1 MPGRH
6 PLAAPTASF
15 DRRRLLTHSGAAL
28 GLSGLSSLFANGKA
42 AFAQSPATPK
52 TTGEGKIT
60 ITDVR
65 AIVTQPS
72 RSRLCVV
79 KIETNVPGLYG
90 IGCATF
96 TQRIRLVEAAV
107 NQYLRPF
114 LIGQDATRIED
125 IWQASFVS
133 SYWRNDGVLN
143 NALGGVDMALWDI
156 LGKRAGLP
164 LYQLLGRKAR
174 NAVDTYVHA
183 SGESIDEVT
192 TKVADF
198 MKQGFRHVRIQTLV
212 PGYST
217 YGTAAESAVETRRD
231 QVWEPA
237 PYVRLVP
244 KLFEHVRKAVGDEV
258 ELLHDVHER
267 TPPILAMQLVKSL
280 EPYRPFFIEDPFSP
294 EDVGY
299 FETLRKQTT
308 VPLAMGE
315 LFNNVNEWLPLVSG
329 RLIDF
334 IRCHVSQVG
343 GITPA
348 RKIAALCEFFAVRT
362 AWHGPGDTSPVGQA
376 AHVHLDLS
384 CSNFG
389 IQEARFF
396 TEAEQ
401 EVFPGCPELRDG

>member
-1 MPGRH
+1 M
-6 PLAAPTASF
+6 AA
-15 DRRRLLTHSGAAL
+15 D
-28 GLSGLSSLFANGKA
+28 
-42 AFAQSPATPK
+42 
-52 TTGEGKIT
+52 
-60 ITDVR
+60 
-65 AIVTQPS
+65 
-72 RSRLCVV
+72 
-79 KIETNVPGLYG
+79 
-90 IGCATF
+90 
-96 TQRIRLVEAAV
+96 
-107 NQYLRPF
+107 YL
-114 LIGQDATRIED
+114 
-125 IWQASFVS
+125 
-133 SYWRNDGVLN
+133 
-143 NALGGVDMALWDI
+143 
-156 LGKRAGLP
+156 KR
-164 LYQLLGRKAR
+164 
-174 NAVDTYVHA
+174 
-183 SGESIDEVT
+183 
-192 TKVADF
+192 
-198 MKQGFRHVRIQTLV
+198 GFRHVRIQTVV
-212 PGYST
+212 PGYTT
-217 YGTAAESAVETRRD
+217 YGTSAESAVETRRD

-244 KLFEHVRKAVGDEV
+244 KLFEHVRKELGDEI

-362 AWHGPGDTSPVGQA
+362 AWHGPGDTSPVGHA

-396 TEAEQ
+396 TDAEQ
-401 EVFPGCPELRDG
+401 EVFPGCPELRDGYYHATDKPGLGIDVDEQAAKKFPVTDDPPFNLNWGTLRRRDGAIAKP